1 MRLRE
6 FDSLGLDD
14 WSVYK
19 NKKKKPQKK
28 LEKLEKLEKQE
39 KQEKP
44 IKHDDWNLPKGQA
57 SV

>member
-6 FDSLGLDD
+6 FDSLWLDD

-19 NKKKKPQKK
+19 NKKKKPQ
-28 LEKLEKLEKQE
+28 EKLEKLE

>member
-6 FDSLGLDD
+6 FDSLWLDD

-19 NKKKKPQKK
+19 NKKKKPQ
-28 LEKLEKLEKQE
+28 EKPEKAGKQE

-44 IKHDDWNLPKGQA
+44 IKHDEWNLPKGQA